1 MDALIA
7 LIQRAQA
14 GDREAFGA
22 IVQCFQD
29 MAVGYAYAILGDF
42 HLAEDAAQEAFLQAF
57 RDLPTLHE
65 PRAFAAWFRRI
76 VFKHCDRLTR
86 RKQKPIISLDAVR
99 DVACADVEPAQAVEQ
114 AELQAEVQAAIAGLP
129 ELTRAVTLLFYISDY
144 SQQEIATFLE
154 MPVTTVKKRLQSARR
169 QLKERMLAMVQ
180 DNLHE
185 QAPSRNENFAQ
196 RVTAAVAAVQSGDV
210 AALTTLLQQEPGL
223 ATARSSDGRNLLS
236 HLTDWPG
243 HRPSG
248 VEIAQ
253 LLINAGADINA
264 RTIDSAVGETPLQ
277 WAVSANDV
285 AVAEALID
293 AGAPVDGVNDDRR
306 PLAQALFYG
315 QLAAAELLVRRG
327 ATIDLEFAAGL
338 GRVDLLQ
345 TFFDAEGH
353 LLPTASWHHPPTNEV
368 VVAPEGAG
376 SELLEQAL
384 VYACFCTQ
392 VEAAAYLL
400 NRGADVNA
408 QPSGFDVQASPLHW
422 AAGGGN
428 VALVELLLAHGAD
441 PSARDPEHG
450 ATPYGWAEH
459 HGHTA
464 VCDLLRRHGAA
475 A

>member
-22 IVQCFQD
+22 IVLRFQD
-29 MAVGYAYAILGDF
+29 MAVGYGYALLSDF
-42 HLAEDAAQEAFLQAF
+42 HLAEDAAQEAF
-57 RDLPTLHE
+57 
-65 PRAFAAWFRRI
+65 
-76 VFKHCDRLTR
+76 
-86 RKQKPIISLDAVR
+86 
-99 DVACADVEPAQAVEQ
+99 
-114 AELQAEVQAAIAGLP
+114 
-129 ELTRAVTLLFYISDY
+129 
-144 SQQEIATFLE
+144 
-154 MPVTTVKKRLQSARR
+154 LQSARR

-185 QAPSRNENFAQ
+185 QAPSRDERFAW
-196 RVTAAVAAVQSGDV
+196 RVTAAVDAVLIGDV
-210 AALTTLLQQEPGL
+210 PALTTLLDQEPDL
-223 ATARSSDGRNLLS
+223 ANARSPDGRTLLS

-293 AGAPVDGVNDDRR
+293 AGASVDGVNDDRR

-338 GRVDLLQ
+338 GRLDLLQ
-345 TFFDAEGH
+345 TFFDAAGN
-353 LLPTASWHHPPTNEV
+353 LLPTAGWHHPPTNQV
-368 VVAPEGAG
+368 ILAPDGAA

-384 VYACFCTQ
+384 VYACICTQ

-400 NRGADVNA
+400 DRGADVNA

-428 VALVELLLAHGAD
+428 VASVELLLARGAD
-441 PSARDPEHG
+441 PSARDPAYG
-450 ATPYGWAEH
+450 GPPYGWAQH
-459 HGHTA
+459 HGHNQ
-464 VCDLLRRHGAA
+464 VCDLLRRHDAA
-475 A
+475 E

>member
-1 MDALIA
+1 MDTLIA

-22 IVQCFQD
+22 IVLRFQD
-29 MAVGYAYAILGDF
+29 MAVGYAYALLGDF
-42 HLAEDAAQEAFLQAF
+42 HLAEDAAQEAFIQAF

-99 DVACADVEPAQAVEQ
+99 NVVCVDVEPAELAER
-114 AELQAEVQAAIAGLP
+114 AELRAEVNVAIAGLP
-129 ELTRAVTLLFYISDY
+129 EQTRAVTLLFYISDY
-144 SQQEIATFLE
+144 SQREIAAFLDV
-154 MPVTTVKKRLQSARR
+154 PLTTVKKRLQAARR
-169 QLKERMLAMVQ
+169 QLQQRMLAMVQ

-185 QAPSRNENFAQ
+185 QAPSRNERFAQ
-196 RVTAAVAAVQSGDV
+196 RVTAAVAAVHTGDV
-210 AALTTLLQQEPGL
+210 AALKTLLQQEPAL
-223 ATARSSDGRNLLS
+223 ATARSPDGRNLLS

-243 HRPSG
+243 HRPSS

-253 LLINAGADINA
+253 LLIGAGADINA

-293 AGAPVDGVNDDRR
+293 AGAPVDGVDDDRR
-306 PLAQALFYG
+306 PLAQALFYR
-315 QLAAAELLVRRG
+315 QLAAAELLVRRD

-345 TFFDAEGH
+345 TFFDAAGN
-353 LLPTASWHHPPTNEV
+353 LLPIAGWHHPPTNEV
-368 VVAPEGAG
+368 ILASEGAA

-384 VYACFCTQ
+384 VYACICTQ

-400 NRGADVNA
+400 ERGANVNA
-408 QPSGFDVQASPLHW
+408 QPSGFPVQASPLHW
-422 AAGGGN
+422 AAGGGD
-428 VALVELLLAHGAD
+428 VGLVELLLARGAD
-441 PSARDPEHG
+441 LFARDPKYQ

-459 HGHTA
+459 HGA
-464 VCDLLRRHGAA
+464 GEICDLLRRHGAA

>member
-22 IVQCFQD
+22 IVQRFQD
-29 MAVGYAYAILGDF
+29 MAVGYAYALLGDF
-42 HLAEDAAQEAFLQAF
+42 HLAEDAAQEAFIQAF

-86 RKQKPIISLDAVR
+86 RKHKPMISLDAVR
-99 DVACADVEPAQAVEQ
+99 DVVCADVEPAELADR
-114 AELQAEVQAAIAGLP
+114 AELRAEVHVAIAELP
-129 ELTRAVTLLFYISDY
+129 EHTRAVTLLFYISDY
-144 SQQEIATFLE
+144 SQREIAAFLDV
-154 MPVTTVKKRLQSARR
+154 PLTTVKKRLQAARR
-169 QLKERMLAMVQ
+169 QLQQRMLAMVQ

-185 QAPSRNENFAQ
+185 QAPSRNERFAQ
-196 RVTAAVAAVQSGDV
+196 RVTAAVAAVHSGDV
-210 AALTTLLQQEPGL
+210 AALKTLLQQEPAL
-223 ATARSSDGRNLLS
+223 ATARSPDGRNLLS

-243 HRPSG
+243 HRPSS

-253 LLINAGADINA
+253 LLIGAGADINA

-293 AGAPVDGVNDDRR
+293 AGAPVDGVDDDRR
-306 PLAQALFYG
+306 PLAQALFYR

-345 TFFDAEGH
+345 TFFDAVGH
-353 LLPTASWHHPPTNEV
+353 LLPTAGWHHPPTNEV
-368 VVAPEGAG
+368 ILVAEGAT

-384 VYACFCTQ
+384 VYACICTQ

-400 NRGADVNA
+400 EHGADVNA
-408 QPSGFDVQASPLHW
+408 QPSGFPVQASPLHW
-422 AAGGGN
+422 AAGGGD
-428 VALVELLLAHGAD
+428 VELVELLLARGAD
-441 PSARDPEHG
+441 LFARDPKYQ

-459 HGHTA
+459 HGA
-464 VCDLLRRHGAA
+464 GEICELLRKHGAVA
-475 A
+475 